1 MSNVPLPRPGPLG
14 LIQYAGID
22 MLQYAG
28 KISAA
33 KDAEISELQN
43 FKTMHLEMVAKWAG
57 DIGEALGE
65 PSEDFKPDDL
75 IALAGKVKIQRDALR
90 ADNIRLQNEVVMPQ
104 PEPVARVAEVHMS
117 RYTIEWTN
125 GPLPEGTGLYA
136 APPAAPAPVEDF
148 CYCNDEISLQMVSGG
163 AAPEGLYGRVTLKID
178 GKYVEYVRAESA
190 APVIIGGGNG

>member
-14 LIQYAGID
+14 LIQYAGVD

-28 KISAA
+28 EISAA
-33 KDAEISELQN
+33 KDAEISGLQN

-90 ADNIRLQNEVVMPQ
+90 ADNIRLQNEVVMPLR
-104 PEPVARVAEVHMS
+104 ERVRELTTQAMFNASTIERLRAEVAGLRNFVEHV
-117 RYTIEWTN
+117 RRN
-125 GPLPEGTGLYA
+125 GSTHLAGMAIAVLAARTGEA
-136 APPAAPAPVEDF
+136 
-148 CYCNDEISLQMVSGG
+148 
-163 AAPEGLYGRVTLKID
+163 
-178 GKYVEYVRAESA
+178 
-190 APVIIGGGNG
+190 

>member
-28 KISAA
+28 EISAA
-33 KDAEISELQN
+33 KDAEISGLQN

-90 ADNIRLQNEVVMPQ
+90 ADNIRLQNEVVMPLR
-104 PEPVARVAEVHMS
+104 ERVRELTTQAMFNASTIERLRAEVAGLRNFVEHV
-117 RYTIEWTN
+117 RRN
-125 GPLPEGTGLYA
+125 GSTHLAGMAIAVLA
-136 APPAAPAPVEDF
+136 ALEQKP
-148 CYCNDEISLQMVSGG
+148 
-163 AAPEGLYGRVTLKID
+163 
-178 GKYVEYVRAESA
+178 
-190 APVIIGGGNG
+190 